1 MNVPSISLVNCDLQL
16 PIYGTIN
23 RSFKGAVL
31 ASATGGR
38 IASAS
43 RNVTVIHALRGVSL
57 EIREGDRVGLMGHNG
72 SGKTSLLRL
81 LAGIYEPTSG
91 QVHIQGRVSS
101 FINLG
106 LGLDLEATG
115 YENIELCGLM
125 FGLDHAEIRRLTPSI
140 AEFSGLAEYL
150 DMPVRTYS
158 SGMSM
163 RLVFSI
169 VTAVKA
175 EILLMD
181 EWLSV
186 GDADFVAHAEGRLK
200 ELVDASSIL
209 VLASHSEETIR
220 AHCNVL
226 VRLEHGEIASVERL
240 QTPADAGTYPGAGGM
255 EAPEEAG

>member
-1 MNVPSISLVNCDLQL
+1 MSSIRLVNCGLQL

-23 RSFKGAVL
+23 RSLKGAVL

-38 IASAS
+38 IASSS
-43 RNVTVIHALRGVSL
+43 RHVTLVQALKGVSL
-57 EIREGDRVGLMGHNG
+57 EIQPGDRVGLMGHNG

-91 QVHIQGRVSS
+91 EVHIRGKVSS

-106 LGLDLEATG
+106 LGLDPEATG
-115 YENIELCGLM
+115 NENIVLCGLM
-125 FGLDHAEIRRLTPSI
+125 FGLGFDEIRRLTPSI
-140 AEFSGLAEYL
+140 LEFSGLGEFI

-158 SGMSM
+158 SGMVM

-169 VTAVKA
+169 VTSVDA

-186 GDADFVAHAEGRLK
+186 GDAEFVAHADVRLK
-200 ELVDASSIL
+200 ALIKTSSIL
-209 VLASHSEETIR
+209 VLASHSEDAIR
-220 AHCNVL
+220 EHCNML
-226 VRLEHGEIASVERL
+226 VRLEHGEVVSVERNL
-240 QTPADAGTYPGAGGM
+240 APLPALLADS
-255 EAPEEAG
+255 EAREGCQHREET

>member
-1 MNVPSISLVNCDLQL
+1 MPSIILENCSLDL

-23 RSFKGAVL
+23 RSIKGSVM

-43 RNVTVIHALRGVSL
+43 KNVTVVQALKDISL
-57 EIREGDRVGLMGHNG
+57 NIKQGDRVGLLGHNG
-72 SGKTSLLRL
+72 AGKTSLLRL
-81 LAGIYEPTSG
+81 MAGIYEPSAG
-91 QVHIQGRVSS
+91 RMRVQGRVSS

-106 LGLDLEATG
+106 LGMDLEATG
-115 YENIELCGLM
+115 TENILLCGLM
-125 FGLDHAEIRRLTPSI
+125 FGLDFDEIQRLIPSI
-140 AEFSGLAEYL
+140 GEFSGLGDFL

-169 VTAVKA
+169 VTSVHA

-186 GDADFVAHAEGRLK
+186 GDAEFVEHAEQRLRS
-200 ELVDASSIL
+200 LVDSASIL
-209 VLASHSEETIR
+209 VLASHNEAKVESI
-220 AHCNVL
+220 CNVI
-226 VRLEHGEIASVERL
+226 VRIEHGEIISLER
-240 QTPADAGTYPGAGGM
+240 QN
-255 EAPEEAG
+255 